1 MRVGGTTQKLLKRS
15 WVALSGRVLSGCVY
29 SSSIVSMERQMYASF
44 PAISYTDFCY
54 RILMLR
60 LGFLPPFCLSASL
73 AHLVTPLLF
82 LGPLFGS
89 YLRGELSFQRNWMW
103 ETHVV
108 ARYLSVHGLRN
119 YWFVNNLIFLSSISL
134 ML

>member
-1 MRVGGTTQKLLKRS
+1 MK
-15 WVALSGRVLSGCVY
+15 
-29 SSSIVSMERQMYASF
+29 
-44 PAISYTDFCY
+44 YT
-54 RILMLR
+54 LLR
-60 LGFLPPFCLSASL
+60 LGLLPSFGLSASL

-89 YLRGELSFQRNWMW
+89 YLRGELPLQRNWMW

-119 YWFVNNLIFLSSISL
+119 YWIVNNLVFLSSISL
-134 ML
+134 MFSCAIGSTYGRNCVQSLCTIHLSPLWCINQIHDLFRSFYFWFG